1 MLLTVDSD
9 EDLVNVEGIAVAS
22 VLSLQSASVDGTKLD
37 TPETDRFS
45 GYGDTALGEK
55 VLDITVT

>member
-1 MLLTVDSD
+1 MVRHTGENFID
-9 EDLVNVEGIAVAS
+9 VEGIAVAPM
-22 VLSLQSASVDGTKLD
+22 LFLQSAGINGSKLE

-45 GYGDTALGEK
+45 GYGDTAFGEK

>member
-1 MLLTVDSD
+1 MLLALDLH
-9 EDLVNVEGIAVAS
+9 EDFIDVERVAISSVPAVKSAGIYS
-22 VLSLQSASVDGTKLD
+22 SEFD

>member
-1 MLLTVDSD
+1 MVRHTGEHFID
-9 EDLVNVEGIAVAS
+9 VEGIAVAP
-22 VLSLQSASVDGTKLD
+22 VLSLQSAGINGSKLD